1 MALMLA
7 LSGMA
12 VLLTLGGA
20 LVTLTG
26 TETAIAAGARD
37 GVQTFYAAESGIAA
51 ALRRLEAVPDW
62 ATVVNGGG
70 SPWLQRPFSELV
82 SGAVVDPRLSVA
94 VWVTDDPIGDPATL
108 VLRSHAY
115 GAHGAH
121 RVIETTVRRSGQDV
135 RVLDWRE
142 WR

>member
-1 MALMLA
+1 MLA

-20 LVTLTG
+20 LVMLTSA
-26 TETAIAAGARD
+26 ETAIAAGARD

-51 ALRRLEAVPDW
+51 AARELAAVPDW
-62 ATVVNGGG
+62 ATVVNGAAA
-70 SPWLQRPFSELV
+70 PWLERPFGALV
-82 SGAVVDPRLSVA
+82 TGAQVDPRLSVV

-121 RVIETTVRRSGQDV
+121 RVIETTVRRSGPDV
-135 RVLDWRE
+135 QVLDWRE

>member
-20 LVTLTG
+20 LVTLTS
-26 TETAIAAGARD
+26 TETAIAAGVRE
-37 GVQTFYAAESGIAA
+37 GVQTFYAAESGVAA
-51 ALRRLEAVPDW
+51 AIRMLEAVPDW
-62 ATVVNGGG
+62 ATVVNGAT
-70 SPWLQRPFSELV
+70 PLLARPFGELV
-82 SGAVVDPRLSVA
+82 AGAEVDTRLSVV
-94 VWVTDDPIGDPATL
+94 VWVTDDPIEDPATL
-108 VLRSHAY
+108 VVRSHAY
-115 GAHGAH
+115 GPRGAH

-135 RVLDWRE
+135 GVLDWRE